1 MPNVTMYTTQ
11 GMETTTDNRWN
22 PNTGGLSTGNANDI
36 AAMSDIASLDTLLAT
51 LDGVYWTSRRLNQE
65 SIWDKLFYLRTSR
78 RGTASLT

>member
-1 MPNVTMYTTQ
+1 
-11 GMETTTDNRWN
+11 METTTDNRWN

-36 AAMSDIASLDTLLAT
+36 AAMSDIASMDTLLAT